1 MILEKRLL
9 QTAVSVAGLAPL
21 TAGAMGVL
29 DPGALGLYG
38 DDIATAHAAY
48 LSGLLFGIG
57 LAYWSLIPDIER
69 RGGAFTLLTAIVQV
83 GGLARLAMAFRLG
96 DWQLGTAV
104 PLLMELVVTPL
115 LWVWQLHL
123 AQRAGASRSP
133 GK

>member
-9 QTAVSVAGLAPL
+9 QIAVAVAALVPL
-21 TAGAMGVL
+21 TAGALGVL

-38 DDIATAHAAY
+38 DNSATTHAAY

-69 RGGAFTLLTAIVQV
+69 RSGAFTLLTAIVQV

-96 DWQLGTAV
+96 DWQPDIGA
-104 PLLMELVVTPL
+104 PLLMELVITPL
-115 LWVWQLHL
+115 LWLWQL
-123 AQRAGASRSP
+123 RVAGRFR
-133 GK
+133 